1 MWGISLLAENGLA
14 SQEGLCSMEWV
25 SKQIT
30 AGLKTREQKFCARS
44 ANCKLY
50 NFQPDITRQLSSNEL
65 SNLSTQN
72 SGAEALRLPAV
83 ATLMFLETKSKGNY
97 MWEFGGGGR
106 STKKIGRLLDL
117 TSHLQTSHTASFL
130 CLWDGDEDGD
140 GGADMTVHLSQ
151 HFIVIQFFQPPT
163 HEFPWQFPL
172 FINNKLSDMKR
183 NKKDI
188 CIQNVFNLQSTACH
202 TESCSIITSTSN
214 SVL

>member
-97 MWEFGGGGR
+97 MWEFGGGGAF
-106 STKKIGRLLDL
+106 KKTDRTTAGFNVAFTDLSYSIVSLFVGRGRGRRRGGRYDCPPLATFHRHPVLPA
-117 TSHLQTSHTASFL
+117 TYTWVSMAISSF
-130 CLWDGDEDGD
+130 
-140 GGADMTVHLSQ
+140 HQ
-151 HFIVIQFFQPPT
+151 QQIIR
-163 HEFPWQFPL
+163 HE
-172 FINNKLSDMKR
+172 
-183 NKKDI
+183 
-188 CIQNVFNLQSTACH
+188 T
-202 TESCSIITSTSN
+202 
-214 SVL
+214 